1 MKKRT
6 VRIST
11 ALMLMLLAVVCTF
24 NITYFTATEYY
35 NQRLDELEEL
45 ETRYSK
51 LKTVADIVEKHFV
64 AEYDEKEAVEAALAG
79 YVDGLGDVWSAYYT
93 AEQTASIEEDESNQY
108 VGIGITYS
116 LAEENA
122 YEITAVS
129 AGGPADVAGLLPGDR
144 LVSAAGVDVST
155 LDASDDLASLVK
167 GEIGTVVTIVVERE
181 GQQMTFDITRGLI
194 ATYSVTSRMLENN
207 IGYIAIADFDNKV
220 DNEFHSH
227 LNGLVNQGAKGFVL
241 DVRNNPGGYLSV
253 MKNMLDLL
261 LPSGIVITT
270 VDKAGNEMPLTSD
283 AYMLDMPLVVL
294 TNEYSVSA
302 AEFFAAALQE
312 YDVATVVGSKTSG
325 KGYSQQTFKLNDGS
339 SVHISTTRYYTPK
352 GNSLAETGVTPDHL
366 VGLSVEDLSSLLS
379 GKLADGDDEQL
390 QSALQVMNGL
400 IAALPVEQPA
410 EGAEQTGETAGQTDT
425 AETPAVPAE

>member
-1 MKKRT
+1 MKKHT

-35 NQRLDELEEL
+35 NHRLDELEEL

-64 AEYDEKEAVEAALAG
+64 AEYDEKDAIETALAG
-79 YVDGLGDVWSAYYT
+79 YVAGLGDVWSAYYT

-108 VGIGITYS
+108 VGIGVTYS
-116 LAEENA
+116 LSAENA

-129 AGGPADVAGLLPGDR
+129 AGGPADQAGILPGDR

-155 LDASDDLASLVK
+155 LSSSDDLASLVK
-167 GEIGTVVTIVVERE
+167 GEIGTVVTIVVERD
-181 GQQMTFDITRGLI
+181 GQQLSFEITRNLI
-194 ATYSVTSRMLENN
+194 VTYSVTSRMLENN
-207 IGYIAIADFDNKV
+207 VGYIAIADFDSKV
-220 DNEFHSH
+220 DDEFHTH
-227 LNGLVNQGAKGFVL
+227 LDALVEQGAKGFVL
-241 DVRNNPGGYLSV
+241 DVRNNPGGYLNV
-253 MKNMLDLL
+253 MVDMLDLL

-283 AYMLDMPLVVL
+283 HYMLDMPLVVL

-312 YDVATVVGSKTSG
+312 YDVATVIGTKTSG

-352 GNSLAETGVTPDHL
+352 GKSLAETGVTPDVL
-366 VGLSVEDLSSLLS
+366 VELSMEDLSNLLS
-379 GKLADGDDEQL
+379 GKLADKDDEQL
-390 QSALQVMNGL
+390 QSALQNIGSQ
-400 IAALPVEQPA
+400 IAALPSEQPA
-410 EGAEQTGETAGQTDT
+410 ETTEQPAETAGDSGTT
-425 AETPAVPAE
+425 AAPAE

>member
-1 MKKRT
+1 MKKHT

-35 NQRLDELEEL
+35 NHRLDELEEL

-64 AEYDEKEAVEAALAG
+64 AEYDEKDAIETALAG
-79 YVDGLGDVWSAYYT
+79 YVAGLGDVWSAYYT

-108 VGIGITYS
+108 VGIGVTYS
-116 LAEENA
+116 LSAENA

-129 AGGPADVAGLLPGDR
+129 AGGPADQAGILPGDR

-155 LDASDDLASLVK
+155 LSSSDDLASLVK
-167 GEIGTVVTIVVERE
+167 GEIGTVVTIVVERD
-181 GQQMTFDITRGLI
+181 GQQLSFEITRNLI
-194 ATYSVTSRMLENN
+194 VTYSVTSRMLENN
-207 IGYIAIADFDNKV
+207 VGYIAIADFDSKV
-220 DNEFHSH
+220 DDEFHTH
-227 LNGLVNQGAKGFVL
+227 LDALVEQGAKGFVL
-241 DVRNNPGGYLSV
+241 DVRNNPGGYLNV
-253 MKNMLDLL
+253 MVDMLDLL

-283 AYMLDMPLVVL
+283 NYMLDMPLVVL

-312 YDVATVVGSKTSG
+312 YDVATVIGTKTSG

-352 GNSLAETGVTPDHL
+352 GKSLAETGVTPDVL
-366 VGLSVEDLSSLLS
+366 VELSMEDLSNLLS
-379 GKLADGDDEQL
+379 GKLADKDDEQL
-390 QSALQVMNGL
+390 QSALQNIGSQ
-400 IAALPVEQPA
+400 IAALPSEQPA
-410 EGAEQTGETAGQTDT
+410 ETTEQP
-425 AETPAVPAE
+425 AETTGDSGTTAAPAE

>member
-1 MKKRT
+1 MKKHT

-35 NQRLDELEEL
+35 NHRLDELEEL

-64 AEYDEKEAVEAALAG
+64 AEYDEKDAIETALAG
-79 YVDGLGDVWSAYYT
+79 YVAGLGDVWSAYYT

-108 VGIGITYS
+108 VGIGVTYS
-116 LAEENA
+116 LSAENA

-129 AGGPADVAGLLPGDR
+129 AGGPADQAGILPGDR

-155 LDASDDLASLVK
+155 LSSSDDLASLVK
-167 GEIGTVVTIVVERE
+167 GEIGTVVTIVVERD
-181 GQQMTFDITRGLI
+181 GQQLSFEITRNLI
-194 ATYSVTSRMLENN
+194 VTYSVTSRMLENN
-207 IGYIAIADFDNKV
+207 VGYIAIADFDSKV
-220 DNEFHSH
+220 DDEFHTH
-227 LNGLVNQGAKGFVL
+227 LDALVEQGAKGFVL
-241 DVRNNPGGYLSV
+241 DVRNNPGGYLNV
-253 MKNMLDLL
+253 MVDMLDLL

-283 AYMLDMPLVVL
+283 HYMLDMPLVVL

-312 YDVATVVGSKTSG
+312 YDVATVIGTKTSG

-352 GNSLAETGVTPDHL
+352 GKSLAETGVTPDVL
-366 VGLSVEDLSSLLS
+366 VELSMEDLSNLLS
-379 GKLADGDDEQL
+379 GKLADKDDEQL
-390 QSALQVMNGL
+390 QSALQNIGSQ
-400 IAALPVEQPA
+400 IAALPSEQPA
-410 EGAEQTGETAGQTDT
+410 ETTEQP
-425 AETPAVPAE
+425 AETTGDSGTTATPAE

>member
-1 MKKRT
+1 MKKHT

-35 NQRLDELEEL
+35 NHRLDELEEL

-64 AEYDEKEAVEAALAG
+64 AEYDEKDAIETALAG
-79 YVDGLGDVWSAYYT
+79 YIAGLGDVWSAYYT

-108 VGIGITYS
+108 VGIGVTYS
-116 LAEENA
+116 LSAENA

-129 AGGPADVAGLLPGDR
+129 AGGPADQAGILPGDR

-155 LDASDDLASLVK
+155 LSSSDDLASLVK
-167 GEIGTVVTIVVERE
+167 GEIGTVVTIVVERD
-181 GQQMTFDITRGLI
+181 GQQLSFEITRNLI
-194 ATYSVTSRMLENN
+194 VTYSVTSRMLENN
-207 IGYIAIADFDNKV
+207 VGYIAIADFDSKV
-220 DNEFHSH
+220 DDEFHTH
-227 LNGLVNQGAKGFVL
+227 LDALVEQGAKGFVL
-241 DVRNNPGGYLSV
+241 DVRNNPGGYLNV
-253 MKNMLDLL
+253 MVDMLDLL

-283 AYMLDMPLVVL
+283 HYMLDMPLVVL

-312 YDVATVVGSKTSG
+312 YDVATVIGTKTSG

-352 GNSLAETGVTPDHL
+352 GKSLAETGVTPDVL
-366 VGLSVEDLSSLLS
+366 VELSMEDLSNLLS
-379 GKLADGDDEQL
+379 GKLADKDDEQL
-390 QSALQVMNGL
+390 QSALQNIGSQ
-400 IAALPVEQPA
+400 IAALPSEQPA
-410 EGAEQTGETAGQTDT
+410 ETTEQP
-425 AETPAVPAE
+425 AETTGDSGTTAAPAE

>member
-1 MKKRT
+1 MKKHT

-35 NQRLDELEEL
+35 NHRLDELEEL

-64 AEYDEKEAVEAALAG
+64 AEYDEKNAIETALAG
-79 YVDGLGDVWSAYYT
+79 YVAGLGDVWSAYYT

-108 VGIGITYS
+108 VGIGVTYS
-116 LAEENA
+116 LSAENA

-129 AGGPADVAGLLPGDR
+129 AGGPADQAGILPGDR

-155 LDASDDLASLVK
+155 LSSSDDLASLVK
-167 GEIGTVVTIVVERE
+167 GEIGTVVTIVVERD
-181 GQQMTFDITRGLI
+181 GQQLSFEITRNLI
-194 ATYSVTSRMLENN
+194 VTYSVTSRMLENN
-207 IGYIAIADFDNKV
+207 IGYIAIADFDSKV
-220 DNEFHSH
+220 DDEFHTH
-227 LNGLVNQGAKGFVL
+227 LDALVEQGAKGFVL
-241 DVRNNPGGYLSV
+241 DVRNNPGGYLNV
-253 MKNMLDLL
+253 MVDMLDLL

-283 AYMLDMPLVVL
+283 NYMLDMPLVVL

-312 YDVATVVGSKTSG
+312 YDVATVIGTKTSG

-352 GNSLAETGVTPDHL
+352 GKSLAETGVTPDVL
-366 VGLSVEDLSSLLS
+366 VELSMEDLSNLLS
-379 GKLADGDDEQL
+379 GKLADKDDEQL
-390 QSALQVMNGL
+390 QSALQNIGSQ
-400 IAALPVEQPA
+400 IAALPSEQPA
-410 EGAEQTGETAGQTDT
+410 ETTEQP
-425 AETPAVPAE
+425 AETTGDSGTTAAPAE

>member
-1 MKKRT
+1 MKKHT

-35 NQRLDELEEL
+35 NHRLDELEEL

-64 AEYDEKEAVEAALAG
+64 AEYDEKDAIETALAG
-79 YVDGLGDVWSAYYT
+79 YVAGLGDVWSAYYT

-108 VGIGITYS
+108 VGIGVTYS
-116 LAEENA
+116 LSAENA

-129 AGGPADVAGLLPGDR
+129 AGGPADQAGILPGDR

-155 LDASDDLASLVK
+155 LSDSDDLASLVK
-167 GEIGTVVTIVVERE
+167 GEIGTVVTIVVERD
-181 GQQMTFDITRGLI
+181 GQQLSFEITRNLI
-194 ATYSVTSRMLENN
+194 VTYSVTSRMLENN
-207 IGYIAIADFDNKV
+207 VGYIAIADFDSKV
-220 DNEFHSH
+220 DDEFHTH
-227 LNGLVNQGAKGFVL
+227 LDALVEQGAKGFVL
-241 DVRNNPGGYLSV
+241 DVRNNPGGYLNV
-253 MKNMLDLL
+253 MVDMLDLL

-283 AYMLDMPLVVL
+283 HYMLDMPLVVL

-312 YDVATVVGSKTSG
+312 YDVATVIGTKTSG

-352 GNSLAETGVTPDHL
+352 GKSLAETGVTPDVL
-366 VGLSVEDLSSLLS
+366 VELSMEDLSNLLS
-379 GKLADGDDEQL
+379 GKLADKDDEQL
-390 QSALQVMNGL
+390 QSALQNIGSQ
-400 IAALPVEQPA
+400 IAALPSEQPA
-410 EGAEQTGETAGQTDT
+410 ETTEQP
-425 AETPAVPAE
+425 AETTGDSGTTAAPAE

>member
-1 MKKRT
+1 MKKHT

-35 NQRLDELEEL
+35 NHRLDELEEL

-64 AEYDEKEAVEAALAG
+64 AEYDEKDAIETALAG
-79 YVDGLGDVWSAYYT
+79 YVAGLGDVWSAYYT

-108 VGIGITYS
+108 VGIGVTYS
-116 LAEENA
+116 LSAENA

-129 AGGPADVAGLLPGDR
+129 AGGPADQAGILPGDR

-155 LDASDDLASLVK
+155 LSSSDDLASLVK
-167 GEIGTVVTIVVERE
+167 GEIGTVVTIVVERD
-181 GQQMTFDITRGLI
+181 GQQLSFEITRNLI
-194 ATYSVTSRMLENN
+194 VTYSVTSRMLENN
-207 IGYIAIADFDNKV
+207 VGYIAIADFDSKV
-220 DNEFHSH
+220 DDEFHTH
-227 LNGLVNQGAKGFVL
+227 LDALVEQGAKGFVL
-241 DVRNNPGGYLSV
+241 DVRNNPGGYLNV
-253 MKNMLDLL
+253 MVDMLDLL

-283 AYMLDMPLVVL
+283 NYMLDMPLVVL

-312 YDVATVVGSKTSG
+312 YDVATVIGTKTSG

-352 GNSLAETGVTPDHL
+352 GKSLAETGVTPDVL
-366 VGLSVEDLSSLLS
+366 VELSMEDLSNLLS
-379 GKLADGDDEQL
+379 GKLADKDDEQL
-390 QSALQVMNGL
+390 QSALQNISSQ
-400 IAALPVEQPA
+400 IAALPSEQPA
-410 EGAEQTGETAGQTDT
+410 ETTEQP
-425 AETPAVPAE
+425 AETTGDSGTTAAPAE